1 MDLELKG
8 RVVVITGGASG
19 IGRVT
24 AESFRREGAKLVLG
38 DVQRDG
44 LDRAVSE
51 LEAAGA
57 EAVGC
62 VVDVREYVQCEALIA
77 HAVERFGRV
86 DVLVNSAGV
95 GGVPR
100 LFVETPPDDG
110 DWDAMLAI
118 NLRGTINCCR
128 AVSERM
134 IDQRYGRIV
143 NVASEAGKG
152 NEKRIVV
159 YGATK
164 GGVIAL
170 TRGLAVELGR
180 FGITANAV
188 CPGVTRTPMT
198 AYISDEMEREW
209 SRFYPLGR
217 LGRPEDIAPMIT
229 FLASPSAA
237 SWITGQAI
245 SVNGGFGRS

>member
-1 MDLELKG
+1 VDLELKD
-8 RVVVITGGASG
+8 RVVVVTGGASG

-24 AESFRREGAKLVLG
+24 AELFRREGAKIVVA
-38 DVQRDG
+38 DVQADG
-44 LDRAVSE
+44 LERAVE
-51 LEAAGA
+51 EVRAAGGD
-57 EAVGC
+57 AVGS
-62 VVDVREYVQCEALIA
+62 VVDVREYGQCEALVGR
-77 HAVERFGRV
+77 AVEAFGRV
-86 DVLVNSAGV
+86 GVLVNSAGI

-118 NLRGTINCCR
+118 NLRGTMNCCR

-134 IDQRYGRIV
+134 IAQRYGRIV

-180 FGITANAV
+180 FGITVNAV

-198 AYISDEMEREW
+198 AYITDEMEREW

-217 LGRPEDIAPMIT
+217 LGRAEDIAPMIA
-229 FLASPSAA
+229 FLASSAA